1 MSLRVILGVFIVILI
16 LGITSSSFYNANA
29 LSTNESIILK
39 KDLKSIMKDYQLA
52 IEKARE
58 NFVDSIKK
66 ANYDAKL
73 AVKKGIPMDEINSAT
88 KATISKARVELKF
101 DIQQA
106 KTEAKTMLLQLK
118 AAVDRNNLS

>member
-1 MSLRVILGVFIVILI
+1 MNLRVISGVFIVILM
-16 LGITSSSFYNANA
+16 LGISGSSSYNANA
-29 LSTNESIILK
+29 LSMNESIMLK
-39 KDLKSIMKDYQLA
+39 KDLKSIMDDYQLA

-58 NFVDSIKK
+58 DFVASIKK

-73 AVKKGIPMDEINSAT
+73 AVKGGIPMDEINSAT
-88 KATISKARVELKF
+88 KATISKARAELKF